1 MHLDFRAP
9 KINIQPKENIIVQEL
24 TSILINVETVNLF
37 KSANIQV
44 AYFDVNGNYIKMENL
59 IMDGDDYKNW
69 NNDDQYVYSYV
80 YSKLNITPL

>member
-24 TSILINVETVNLF
+24 TSILINIETVNLF

>member
-24 TSILINVETVNLF
+24 TSILINIETVNLF

-59 IMDGDDYKNW
+59 IMDGDDYKNL